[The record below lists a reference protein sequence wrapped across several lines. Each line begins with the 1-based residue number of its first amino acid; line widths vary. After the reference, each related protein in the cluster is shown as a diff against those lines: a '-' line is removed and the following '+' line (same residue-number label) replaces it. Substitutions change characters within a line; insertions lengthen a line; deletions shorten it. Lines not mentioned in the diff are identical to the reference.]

1 MTTNEEFNEMRSA
14 GGFGVKEAAAM
25 MDANL
30 NTVKSWVKPPG
41 SAGFANMP
49 TYALRCF
56 KLVIQLRSHGI
67 SESQPG

>member
-1 MTTNEEFNEMRSA
+1 MTTNAEFNELRGA

-41 SAGFANMP
+41 SAGSAHMP

-56 KLVIQLRSHGI
+56 KLVLLLRSHGI
-67 SESQPG
+67 SESQTG